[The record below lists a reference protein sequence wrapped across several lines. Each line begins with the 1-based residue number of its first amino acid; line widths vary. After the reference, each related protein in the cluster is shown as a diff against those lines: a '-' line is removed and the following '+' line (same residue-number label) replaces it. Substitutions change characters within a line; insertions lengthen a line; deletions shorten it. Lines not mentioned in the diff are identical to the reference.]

1 MPRMAARA
9 CAIGCTMEKAKAGI
23 ALTMIGGSAVAAR
36 DSPPAFGK
44 LRLFDER
51 IVTISRRSPL
61 ACARTVRP
69 RRDL

>member
-1 MPRMAARA
+1 
-9 CAIGCTMEKAKAGI
+9 
-23 ALTMIGGSAVAAR
+23 MIGGSAVVAR
-36 DSPPAFGK
+36 DSPPAFGN

-51 IVTISRRSPL
+51 IVAISRRSPL